1 MRILKKYNKVE
12 MQNKGDFII
21 ELLTSKNISTND
33 RERILKL
40 SAKEFGKNSEELN
53 LIKESIKELKEQVSP
68 GDSNGG
74 KNLPKYYRPYYL
86 FKYLEDFNQNS
97 ILKSTCHEIDSNELV
112 SIKRYCGFIDYDF
125 DLHIDKI
132 LIEFNLH
139 EKRNYYAPTYIKA
152 LIRGYLTGKNY
163 FGEELV
169 NGWSTDEIKI
179 NWSHFSVKTYTVENP
194 KIPPN
199 YSIRNLRILKTK
211 PCKIEQ
217 FNSKINGNTVQTFR
231 ELVLHFKNLIHIKE
245 DNSLKQI
252 LLNFNESN
260 ELNNHIDFFGLD
272 DSFTTNIQLF
282 TDVDKLIQAYEELIK
297 LIQEKHLTNGK
308 PQVRIGLSQYEKT
321 IEFSIH
327 HLNGIYEKN
336 LQDTKDRPIGQV
348 YENLINN
355 QIAGMCNLYLRADFG
370 NDVYAQFEIW
380 SESASNGNFKFSEI
394 PKFKGVE
401 HILEFEKRK

>member
-1 MRILKKYNKVE
+1 
-12 MQNKGDFII
+12 
-21 ELLTSKNISTND
+21 
-33 RERILKL
+33 
-40 SAKEFGKNSEELN
+40 
-53 LIKESIKELKEQVSP
+53 
-68 GDSNGG
+68 
-74 KNLPKYYRPYYL
+74 
-86 FKYLEDFNQNS
+86 
-97 ILKSTCHEIDSNELV
+97 
-112 SIKRYCGFIDYDF
+112 
-125 DLHIDKI
+125 
-132 LIEFNLH
+132 
-139 EKRNYYAPTYIKA
+139 
-152 LIRGYLTGKNY
+152 
-163 FGEELV
+163 
-169 NGWSTDEIKI
+169 
-179 NWSHFSVKTYTVENP
+179 
-194 KIPPN
+194 
-199 YSIRNLRILKTK
+199 
-211 PCKIEQ
+211 
-217 FNSKINGNTVQTFR
+217 
-231 ELVLHFKNLIHIKE
+231 LVLHFKNLIHIKE